1 MPRTGHRVS
10 MPSGR
15 KSDNV
20 KESAIAMGMELEKKG
35 AKILIVDDDPTSL
48 LLMRAALR
56 KSGFDVST
64 APSGEEALRQFR
76 RNAFDMVMLDVYM
89 PGMSGFEVCVALR
102 QEADAALPIVM
113 VTGLDD
119 MESVETAYR
128 SGATDFI
135 SKPFNWA
142 LIGHRVR
149 YLMRSHATVTELRAA
164 NARNAAILE
173 AIPDFLFEVDGEGNF
188 ISTHSPHF
196 GRLFGTAGAMTGKSL
211 ADVFSPDVT
220 RICMG
225 ALTEAAAHK
234 TSMGKQFQVERDDG
248 CFWFELSVARKE
260 GIPGQP
266 AQFIG
271 LARDITQR
279 KGDEQ
284 KIMRL
289 AMFDN
294 LTGLPN
300 RQSFIDRIER
310 EIRRA
315 EYAAT
320 SFGVLFMD
328 LDGFKNINDTMGHSA
343 GDMALQWAAGRLR
356 EGVRPADLV
365 SRMEGAASDMTIAR
379 LGGDEFTALIVDIAH
394 PEDAGRIADRILQKM
409 RSPFTILGRETRL
422 STSVGIAIYRED
434 GEDAATLLRNADT
447 AMYHA
452 KSAGRDNYKF
462 YNRTLTDQ
470 VVQRMALEGDL
481 RAAFSNSEFTLYY
494 QPLVDIASGKI
505 NGLEA
510 LIRWIRPGHGA
521 IGPTEFIGAA
531 ERTGLIVPMGEWI
544 LRTACANAA
553 RWRLAGYDLRVA
565 VNLSALQFKDPN
577 LLETVMRALAE
588 ADLPPHLLELELTE
602 SAVMQDTVA
611 NTITLNAF
619 QACGIRIA
627 LDDFG
632 TGHSSL
638 SYLKRMPLSR
648 LKIDQSFVAG
658 LPDDVENYAI
668 VKAVLAM
675 AGSLGLSVTAEG
687 VETLQQANVL
697 REMGCQS
704 LQGYYFGKPMPAHEM
719 DLFLAKNA
727 LHFQSDTEM
736 AADHQG
742 GGDQAGI
749 VG

>member
-1 MPRTGHRVS
+1 MSV
-10 MPSGR
+10 
-15 KSDNV
+15 
-20 KESAIAMGMELEKKG
+20 ELDKKDR
-35 AKILIVDDDPTSL
+35 KILVVDDDPTSL

-56 KSGFDVST
+56 KSGFGVTT
-64 APSGEEALRQFR
+64 ATSGAEALRLFPLD
-76 RNAFDMVMLDVYM
+76 AFDMVMLDVSM
-89 PGMSGFEVCVALR
+89 PEMSGFEVCVALR
-102 QEADAALPIVM
+102 QESDASLPIVM

-119 MESVETAYR
+119 MESVETAYQ

-135 SKPFNWA
+135 AKPFNWA
-142 LIGHRVR
+142 LLGHRAR
-149 YLMRSHATVTELRAA
+149 YLMRGHQAVKELRSA
-164 NARNAAILE
+164 NARNAAILQ
-173 AIPDFLFEVDGEGNF
+173 AIPDFLFEVDNKGHF
-188 ISTHSPHF
+188 LSTHSPRS
-196 GRLFGTAGAMTGKSL
+196 GRLFGANVSLTGKSF

-225 ALTEAAAHK
+225 ALSEAALQAK
-234 TSMGKQFQVERDDG
+234 SVGKQFQVERDEG
-248 CFWFELSVARKE
+248 SFWFELSVALKE
-260 GIPGQP
+260 GLPGQP

-284 KIMRL
+284 KILRL

-315 EYAAT
+315 EHSAT

-343 GDMALQWAAGRLR
+343 GDMALQWAAGQLR
-356 EGVRPADLV
+356 EGVRPTDLV
-365 SRMEGAASDMTIAR
+365 SRMEGEPSDSAIAR

-394 PEDAGRIADRILQKM
+394 PEDVGQIAERILKKM
-409 RSPFTILGRETRL
+409 RTPFTILGREMRL
-422 STSVGIAIYRED
+422 STSVGIAIYRND
-434 GEDAATLLRNADT
+434 GEDSATLLRNADT

-470 VVQRMALEGDL
+470 VVHRMSLERDL
-481 RAAFSNSEFTLYY
+481 RAAFENGEFTLHY
-494 QPLVDIASGKI
+494 QPLVEVATGMVT
-505 NGLEA
+505 GVEA

-521 IGPTEFIGAA
+521 VGPDTFIGAA

-544 LRTACANAA
+544 LRTACTNGA
-553 RWRLAGYDLRVA
+553 RWRRAGFDLRVA
-565 VNLSALQFKDPN
+565 VNLSALQFKDPK
-577 LLETVMRALAE
+577 LVETVLRALSE
-588 ADLPPHLLELELTE
+588 ADLPASALELELTE
-602 SAVMQDTVA
+602 SSVMQDTAA
-611 NTITLNAF
+611 NTATLNSF
-619 QACGIRIA
+619 QKYGVRIA

-658 LPDDVENYAI
+658 LPDDVENFVI
-668 VKAVLAM
+668 VKAILAM
-675 AGSLGLSVTAEG
+675 ATSLGLSVTAEG
-687 VETLQQANVL
+687 VETLQQAQML

-704 LQGYYFGKPMPAHEM
+704 LQGYFFGKPMPANEM
-719 DLFLAKNA
+719 DELLAKNA
-727 LHFQSDTEM
+727 LNSPLLAGQSTDT
-736 AADHQG
+736 ALTTA
-742 GGDQAGI
+742 
-749 VG
+749 